1 MVAFSSARD
10 QTVSAFLPL
19 NKYNF
24 QARDSPANNRTFGD
38 PSNVLK
44 QEMCTNTVYSDAM
57 FNNFITSVPSPFVQP
72 YFECQKRAFA
82 AFQEAAGNAAGIAGG
97 LSAVGMLLFGILF
110 KFIQVQWLASTH
122 IL

>member
-1 MVAFSSARD
+1 M
-10 QTVSAFLPL
+10 PL
-19 NKYNF
+19 NIYNF

-38 PSNVLK
+38 PPNVLK
-44 QEMCTNTVYSDAM
+44 QEMCTNTVYNDQM

-97 LSAVGMLLFGILF
+97 LSAVAIVILGFLF
-110 KFIQVQWLASTH
+110 KFIQVASTA
-122 IL
+122 